1 MDSLLENLVYF
12 YHWEVEWQ
20 VAQDPC
26 AVYLIESLGEK
37 LAFLKNF
44 THFVTLHGVEDAQLG
59 PLLTHIKAVA
69 IDAARFFS
77 RCKFMKVDELQDDM
91 NTSILELLLKI
102 IPVEPQVHETCV
114 QALIASK
121 LSRKSLGDTDGQ
133 ILRDFVDSLLC
144 NLGDILKSGTS
155 LMISLNIN
163 CKFFTRGQDP

>member
-59 PLLTHIKAVA
+59 PLLTHIKAMAINVA
-69 IDAARFFS
+69 RLS
-77 RCKFMKVDELQDDM
+77 YRCKFMKKCELKDE
-91 NTSILELLLKI
+91 THKSISERLRKI
-102 IPVEPQVHETCV
+102 IPVEPQ
-114 QALIASK
+114 L
-121 LSRKSLGDTDGQ
+121 
-133 ILRDFVDSLLC
+133 
-144 NLGDILKSGTS
+144 
-155 LMISLNIN
+155 
-163 CKFFTRGQDP
+163 